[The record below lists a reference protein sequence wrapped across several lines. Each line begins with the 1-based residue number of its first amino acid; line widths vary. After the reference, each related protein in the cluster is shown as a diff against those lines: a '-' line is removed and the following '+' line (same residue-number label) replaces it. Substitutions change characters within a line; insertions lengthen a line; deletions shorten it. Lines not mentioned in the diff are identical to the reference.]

1 MARLQGIIIVVLA
14 IISVTL
20 SLGGKPVGAQ
30 VRHVVGGD
38 RGWDP
43 SSDIASWS
51 SGKTFR
57 VGDEIWFTYSVAQ
70 GLVAELQSK
79 EEYESC
85 NVTNPIKMYTDGL
98 HTIPLEKEGIIYF
111 ASSDI
116 KNCKNGLKLHVD
128 VLPRAF
134 ESPPAPTTTTVPK
147 RVVAD
152 GPSSPSGSAHYGRT
166 KTHHLRLVVKND
178 IGHPCQVLPIYC
190 VARGYLHPHP
200 TDPV

>member
-1 MARLQGIIIVVLA
+1 MAWLQGINIVVLA
-14 IISVTL
+14 IISATVSL
-20 SLGGKPVGAQ
+20 SGKPVGAQ

-85 NVTNPIKMYTDGL
+85 NITNPIKMYTDGL

-116 KNCKNGLKLHVD
+116 ENCKNGLKLHVD
-128 VLPRAF
+128 VLPRAS
-134 ESPPAPTTTTVPK
+134 ESPPAPTTTTTTTVPK

-152 GPSSPSGSAHYGRT
+152 GPSSPSGSAHYGT
-166 KTHHLRLVVKND
+166 SSLLMLIVLVLYVTM
-178 IGHPCQVLPIYC
+178 GCAY
-190 VARGYLHPHP
+190 
-200 TDPV
+200 